1 MSDDNMYTFRV
12 PGIIDASIRD
22 LTKEAARIQD
32 EVIQEALTAR
42 GWISPDDR
50 KAHDDEVRQAALKEV
65 VVPRYLPGIT
75 YRVDMKEGV
84 ALRVSSTQTSKE
96 ALAVIEAWTNKGANP
111 KYHLKAKERLRRE
124 WPVLYRSIEKLA
136 KERGRS

>member
-12 PGIIDASIRD
+12 PGIIDTSIRD

-50 KAHDDEVRQAALKEV
+50 KAHDAEVILEYVKRAKPEPIHIDNIDGVKASDWFRA
-65 VVPRYLPGIT
+65 RYWRDPPDRAG
-75 YRVDMKEGV
+75 G
-84 ALRVSSTQTSKE
+84 
-96 ALAVIEAWTNKGANP
+96 G
-111 KYHLKAKERLRRE
+111 
-124 WPVLYRSIEKLA
+124 
-136 KERGRS
+136 G